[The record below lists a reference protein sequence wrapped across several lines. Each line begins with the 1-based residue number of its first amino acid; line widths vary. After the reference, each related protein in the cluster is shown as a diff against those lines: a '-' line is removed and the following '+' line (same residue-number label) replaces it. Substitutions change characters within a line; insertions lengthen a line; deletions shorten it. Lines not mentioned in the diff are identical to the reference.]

1 MSERNG
7 DYEALAAMI
16 READTLEE
24 AIGLSIGA
32 ASACWDNLEGA
43 GVFES
48 ERAAAISE
56 TLLDLVR
63 GYVR

>member
-1 MSERNG
+1 MSATEHERIV
-7 DYEALAAMI
+7 DAI
-16 READTLEE
+16 QSADTLEE
-24 AIGLSIGA
+24 AVGLSIGA
-32 ASACWDNLEGA
+32 ASACWDNLSGA

-48 ERAAAISE
+48 ERAAVITE

>member
-1 MSERNG
+1 MS
-7 DYEALAAMI
+7 AAEDHQRIADAI

-24 AIGLSIGA
+24 AIGVSIGA
-32 ASACWDNLEGA
+32 ASACWDNLSGA
-43 GVFES
+43 GTFES
-48 ERAAAISE
+48 ERAVVISE